1 MSHLT
6 RPLCWRAPT
15 RWCLWTMLCLVS
27 LGAVA
32 EDNLLSNPSF
42 ETQPI
47 SNQWFVVGG
56 NGTLTASSDLAHS
69 GHYSALL
76 EQRDQAYVGV
86 AQDIKT
92 LLQADLNYTLSA
104 WVRPKLETSQ
114 TFSITIKQ
122 EDGKGTQ
129 YLNID
134 SLLVRKANWVKL
146 SGLFTLK
153 VTGTLKS
160 LVVSVNG
167 PDKTVDYY
175 VDNFSISP
183 PLKYTKTPAAPTDF
197 IRAKGRLLVVGADEK
212 TFPLLGTNFI
222 AYSDDDEPAE
232 TVFNS
237 KNYDQADY
245 KQVAEMGMNVVRLT
259 MFYKVFEDDAK
270 PYQYKKEGW
279 EWLEKNILWARQYG
293 VRLILDM
300 HVPPGGYQLGSSGK
314 FWKSGPVYRDRLISL
329 WQAIAARYKDEPTIA
344 AYDLI
349 NEPEPQSNKQWADYA
364 QILVD
369 TIRAVDTN
377 HLIIAEEAFT
387 NDEDSFLS
395 STYLLKGENIMYDFH
410 TYESTEYANQFIY
423 GRGLGDGGTYPS
435 TTSVFPNSMKAS
447 AVVQAASVPSGTH
460 DWQYLES
467 ALFTVSDTQVF
478 AATPLFIA
486 TDNSGKVYFD
496 DFTIEEFSPT
506 GQKLR
511 TVINAQVER
520 KPFDWYLLESANPL
534 LSYAEAWTG
543 SGQGT
548 RTIEKLGHIGAESLS
563 ISQARGRY
571 LLSNKKL
578 TFPVK
583 QNHQYKISGWIKTKN
598 STGDAS
604 LGLQFQEFTG
614 TGQSKPFNRDY
625 LETALLGYGIQFS
638 LDNNVPLNIGEFGI
652 STRSFEDS
660 RGGLTWVNDMLDLME
675 KYQINAQYFNYHGSA
690 YGIYD
695 NIYGYPDPEYANTA
709 LMQLFR
715 SKLRMRTSNAP
726 TASAACESVYFPDG
740 TLSLPCIQVNN
751 SSYSAD
757 FFWQTASDSF
767 ALDSN
772 SIRNITQTDN
782 CAAVYLLNTGL
793 YLPCT
798 KAQGGLQYYE
808 VFLWHQFPDNVFAVD
823 WASIRPRS

>member
-27 LGAVA
+27 LSAVA
-32 EDNLLSNPSF
+32 EDNLLSNPGF

-47 SNQWFVVGG
+47 SNQWFVTGG
-56 NGTLTASSDLAHS
+56 NGTLTTSSDLAHS
-69 GHYSALL
+69 GHHSALL
-76 EQRDQAYVGV
+76 EQRTQAYVGV
-86 AQDIKT
+86 AQDIKG
-92 LLQADLNYTLSA
+92 LLQTDLNYTIA
-104 WVRPKLETSQ
+104 VWVRPKLETSQ

-134 SLLVRKANWVKL
+134 SLLVRKANWAKL

-160 LVVSVNG
+160 LVVYVNG
-167 PDKTVDYY
+167 PEKTVDYY
-175 VDNFSISP
+175 VDDFSITP

-212 TFPLLGTNFI
+212 PFPLLGTNFI

-232 TVFNS
+232 SVFNS
-237 KNYDQADY
+237 KNYDQTDY

-300 HVPPGGYQLGSSGK
+300 HVPPGGYQLGSSGQ
-314 FWKSGPVYRDRLISL
+314 FWKSSPVYRDRLISL

-349 NEPEPQSNKQWADYA
+349 NEPQPQSNKQWADYA

-377 HLIIAEEAFT
+377 HLIIAEESFA
-387 NDEDSFLS
+387 NVEDSFLS
-395 STYLLKGENIMYDFH
+395 RPYLLKGDNIMYDFH
-410 TYESTEYANQFIY
+410 TYVSEEYANQFLY
-423 GRGLGDGGTYPS
+423 GRGTGDGGTYPS
-435 TTSVFPNSMKAS
+435 TASVLPNNMKAGEM
-447 AVVQAASVPSGTH
+447 VQTVSVASGTR

-467 ALFTVSDTQVF
+467 DLFTANNAKIF
-478 AATPLFIA
+478 AATPVFIA
-486 TDNSGKVYFD
+486 KDNSGKVYFD
-496 DFTIEEFSPT
+496 DFLVEEFNPS

-511 TVINAQVER
+511 TVMSAQVER

-534 LSYAEAWTG
+534 LTYAEAWTG
-543 SGQGT
+543 NGRGT
-548 RTIEKLGHIGAESLS
+548 RTIEKVGRTGTASLS
-563 ISQARGRY
+563 ISQARGTY
-571 LLSNKKL
+571 LLSNSKL

-583 QNHQYKISGWIKTKN
+583 PNHQYKISGWIKTQN
-598 STGDAS
+598 STGEAS
-604 LGLQFQEFTG
+604 LGLQFQE
-614 TGQSKPFNRDY
+614 SSDRARPFNRDY
-625 LETALLGYGIQFS
+625 LEASLLNDGIQFS

-652 STRSFEDS
+652 ATRTFEDG

-675 KYQINAQYFNYHGSA
+675 KYQVNAQYFNYHGSA

-715 SKLRMRTSNAP
+715 SKLRMRTSSAP
-726 TASAACESVYFPDG
+726 ATSTACEAVYFPNG

-751 SSYSAD
+751 SSYSAN
-757 FFWQTASDSF
+757 FFWQTVNDSF

-772 SIRNITQTDN
+772 SIRNTTQTDN

-808 VFLWHQFPDNVFAVD
+808 VFLWHQLPDNVFAVD